1 MGIGGPKNEELKAGD
16 SGTGPDII
24 EAIAYDASTINKE
37 IVGLFE
43 STGLRIGEY
52 ARLVGISDSSVKNI
66 LAGTTAP
73 SVEVLRKVAMYHKVA
88 FLIHGRHRRLTGRF
102 ACSAKGKEG

>member
-1 MGIGGPKNEELKAGD
+1 M
-16 SGTGPDII
+16 
-24 EAIAYDASTINKE
+24 EAIAYEPSTIREE

-66 LAGTTAP
+66 LTGTTAP
-73 SVEVLRKVAMYHKVA
+73 SVEVLRKLAMYHKVA
-88 FLIHGRHRRLTGRF
+88 FLVHGRRRMITGRF
-102 ACSAKGKEG
+102 ECKAKGNGKGG